1 MNATITKKIK
11 MECPICGDI
20 HEIDEMSRTTTT
32 IIKGEKVTYNESFY
46 YCAYADEDENEFE
59 IGDMINE
66 NLMNARNAYRIK
78 KGLLTSHEIVEIRE
92 SYGLSQVD
100 LARLL
105 GWGEATISR
114 YESKAIQDE
123 AYDNML
129 RMIKND
135 PLRTLEFLEKNG
147 EKFSKERKA
156 NIKRCIQKE
165 IKERGREFSVRQSL
179 KCDYVIYDDLSDKNG
194 YTLLN
199 IDKVES
205 VISYYAEKLSDLYKE
220 KMLPMLWYTDAMAY
234 KQYQKAIT
242 GLVYLEKGMGVVPVG
257 LNQIMSLD
265 RVNVKE
271 EESVHG
277 SRYVF
282 AKHKDVDQSCLDKRE
297 LEILNQIVKKFRDYS
312 VQDMTAYMHEESA
325 HKETL
330 YGDIIS
336 FDRAREIRNFG

>member
-1 MNATITKKIK
+1 MNTTITKRIY
-11 MECPICGDI
+11 MECPICGGI
-20 HEIDEMSRTTTT
+20 HEIEERSRTTTA
-32 IIKGEKVTYNESFY
+32 IIKGEEVTYNERFY
-46 YCAYADEDENEFE
+46 YCVYADEDENEFE
-59 IGDMINE
+59 IGNMIND

-78 KGLLTSHEIVEIRE
+78 MGLLTSDEIIGIRE

-129 RMIKND
+129 RMIKKD
-135 PLRTLEFLEKNG
+135 PLKTLEFLEKNG
-147 EKFSKERKA
+147 EKFSEERKA
-156 NIKRCIQKE
+156 KIKKCIQKE
-165 IKERGREFSVRQSL
+165 VEEHGREFSARQSL
-179 KCDYVIYDDLSDKNG
+179 KCDYIIYDNPSDKNG

-205 VISYYAEKLSDLYKE
+205 VISYYAEKLSGLYKE
-220 KMLPMLWYTDAMAY
+220 KMFPMLWYADAIAY
-234 KQYQKAIT
+234 KHYQKAIT
-242 GLVYLEKGMGVVPVG
+242 GLVYLEKGTGAVPVG

-282 AKHKDVDQSCLDKRE
+282 IKHKDVDQSCLNKKE
-297 LEILNQIVKKFRDYS
+297 VEVLNQVVRKFRDYS
-312 VQDMTAYMHEESA
+312 VQDMVTYMQEESA
-325 HKETL
+325 HKETV
-330 YGDIIS
+330 YGDVIS
-336 FDRAREIRNFG
+336 FEYAREIRNFG